1 MKNPKALRRREFI
14 QLSALGVAGA
24 SLGLT
29 ACATTKYGFPG
40 MAKNKIPVGVELYS
54 VREDCKNDFSGTIA
68 AIAKMGYSGVEFAG
82 YWNYSAKEIRNWLD
96 ADGIVACGSHTPS
109 EMVLSP
115 DKLQATIEFNQIIG
129 NKFIIVPDM
138 TGQTQ
143 EVWIEKAKKF
153 NDLAAQL
160 APLGLSIGYHSHFH
174 DFHPVEGALPWEIFG
189 ENTSPDVILQLDT
202 SNCVDGGA
210 DPVAELKKFP
220 GRTRSIHIKP
230 NGGGPEAV
238 IGEDKIDWPS
248 VFEICETTGGTQWYV
263 VEHET
268 SKAPLETVART
279 FAALKKFG
287 KV

>member
-1 MKNPKALRRREFI
+1 MKKSGNIQRRKFL

-24 SLGLT
+24 SFAFAGCST
-29 ACATTKYGFPG
+29 NKSSA
-40 MAKNKIPVGVELYS
+40 AKKKIPVGVELYS
-54 VREDCKNDFSGTIA
+54 VREDCKKDFPGTLA
-68 AIAKMGYSGVEFAG
+68 AIAKMGYPGVEFAG
-82 YWNYSAKEIRNWLD
+82 YWNRSAVEIKKMLD
-96 ADGIVACGSHTPS
+96 DNGLVACGSHTPS

-115 DKLQATIEFNQIIG
+115 AKLQATIEFNQTIG

-138 TGQTQ
+138 TGKTRQ
-143 EVWIEKAKKF
+143 VWLDKAKEF

-160 APLGLSIGYHSHFH
+160 QPLGLSIGYHSHFH
-174 DFHPVEGALPWEIFG
+174 DFHLVEGEMPWNIFG

-202 SNCVDGGA
+202 SNCCDGGG

-238 IGEDKIDWPS
+238 IGEDKIDWAS

-268 SKAPLETVART
+268 SKQPLETVART
-279 FAALKKFG
+279 FTALKKFG

>member
-1 MKNPKALRRREFI
+1 MKKSLPRREFI
-14 QLSALGVAGA
+14 RLSALGVAGA

-29 ACATTKYGFPG
+29 GCATTKYGWFG
-40 MAKNKIPVGVELYS
+40 KKKIPVGVELYS
-54 VREDCKNDFSGTIA
+54 VREDCKKDFPGTLA
-68 AIAKMGYSGVEFAG
+68 AIAKMGYPAVEFAG
-82 YWNYSAKEIRNWLD
+82 YWNRTAPEIKKMLD
-96 ADGIVACGSHTPS
+96 DNGLVACGSHTPS

-115 DKLQATIEFNQIIG
+115 DKLSATIEFNQTIG

-138 TGQTQ
+138 TGATRAI
-143 EVWIEKAKKF
+143 WLDKAKQF

-174 DFHPVEGALPWEIFG
+174 DFHAVEGALPWEIFG
-189 ENTSPDVILQLDT
+189 ENTKPEVILQLDT
-202 SNCVDGGA
+202 SNCCDGGG

-238 IGEDKIDWPS
+238 IGEDKIDWHS

-268 SKAPLETVART
+268 SKTPLATVART
-279 FAALKKFG
+279 FEKLKQLG